1 MERYSMSKREID
13 QIWVMKLL
21 LKGEITQKEASEMCH
36 LSPRQIRRRL
46 LRYIQEGEVGLIHKS
61 REKPSN
67 RSIKPSIIQEILLHI
82 TTKYYDFGPTL
93 AAEKLNENHGIT
105 IDHETLRR
113 IMIKNG
119 LHTAKKKKAGQRQ
132 WREPKHH
139 AGELV
144 QLDGSYH
151 IWFGNQYST
160 LIVFIDDA
168 TKQVFCR
175 FAKESTEG
183 VTQILKIYLK
193 KYGRPLKFYTDN
205 GKVFKVNKAK
215 DLKGKETQFTRMLK
229 ELNIEISY
237 AYSPQA
243 KGRVERVNRT
253 LQDRL
258 GKELR
263 LLNIT
268 AIDQANAML
277 DQFLEKFNHKFMVQP
292 KNKES
297 FFRSID
303 GYDLNSILCYK
314 YKRTMNNDCTIAYKN
329 RWFQLKKK
337 QPLILY
343 NQDKIDVHID
353 FDGTITLWKKGKKL
367 DLIEISKP
375 VRIMEEKKE
384 RKTNSRVRWKPRQNH
399 PWRVEASN
407 CIEDKSKELRTGH
420 F

>member
-36 LSPRQIRRRL
+36 LSPRQIRRKL
-46 LRYIQEGEVGLIHKS
+46 LRYMQEGEVGLIHKS

-82 TTKYYDFGPTL
+82 KSKYYDFGPTL
-93 AAEKLNENHGIT
+93 AAEKLEENHGINVN
-105 IDHETLRR
+105 HETLRK
-113 IMIKNG
+113 IMIKHG
-119 LHTAKKKKAGQRQ
+119 LHTARKKKTVQRQ

-139 AGELV
+139 KGELI
-144 QLDGSYH
+144 QLDGSEH
-151 IWFGNQYST
+151 IWFGNEYST

-168 TKQVFCR
+168 TREVFCR

-183 VTQILKIYLK
+183 VAQTLRLYLQK
-193 KYGRPLKFYTDN
+193 FGRPMKFYTDR
-205 GKVFKVNKAK
+205 GKVFKVNQKTIRPS
-215 DLKGKETQFTRMLK
+215 ETQFKRMLN
-229 ELNIEISY
+229 ELNIDLTY
-237 AYSPQA
+237 AYSPEA

-253 LQDRL
+253 LQNRL
-258 GKELR
+258 VKELR
-263 LLNIT
+263 LLDIKT
-268 AIDQANAML
+268 IEQANAML

-314 YKRTMNNDCTIAYKN
+314 YKRTMNNDYTIVYKN

-343 NQDKIDVHID
+343 NQDKIDVHLD
-353 FDGTITLWKKGKKL
+353 FDGTITLWKKGIKL
-367 DLIEISKP
+367 DLIEINKP

-384 RKTNSRVRWKPRQNH
+384 RKISSHIGKPKRNH
-399 PWRVEASN
+399 PWRIMASN